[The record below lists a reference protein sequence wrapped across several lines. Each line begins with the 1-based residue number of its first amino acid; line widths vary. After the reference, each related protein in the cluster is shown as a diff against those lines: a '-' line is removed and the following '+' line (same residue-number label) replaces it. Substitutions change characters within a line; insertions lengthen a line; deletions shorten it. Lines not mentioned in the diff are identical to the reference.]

1 MNRLYKIEAL
11 SNLVNATNKKNL
23 SNIDLTMM
31 VKLPNSISFENRILK
46 FMNEPE
52 KITYRYINADTKK
65 IDSITFQL
73 FQKLFIENDMK
84 WRNKNNSIFMPLEL
98 QQKKIKF
105 NK

>member
-23 SNIDLTMM
+23 LNIDLTMM

-84 WRNKNNSIFMPLEL
+84 WRNKNNSLFMPLEL

>member
-1 MNRLYKIEAL
+1 MNRLYKFEAL
-11 SNLVNATNKKNL
+11 LNLVNATNKKNL

-84 WRNKNNSIFMPLEL
+84 WRNKNNSLFMPLEL

>member
-84 WRNKNNSIFMPLEL
+84 WRNKNNSLFMPLEL